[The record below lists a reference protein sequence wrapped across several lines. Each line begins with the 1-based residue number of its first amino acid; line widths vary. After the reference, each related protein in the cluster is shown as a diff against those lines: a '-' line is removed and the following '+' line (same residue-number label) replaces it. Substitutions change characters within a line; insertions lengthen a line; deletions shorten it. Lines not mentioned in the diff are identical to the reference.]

1 MIKNSKNNFFSNKLL
16 SFTIEMALYKPILK
30 TQNHLNMQQNNNYNY
45 CFLGFSIDNAYKICT
60 EMKRILLAHKLYG
73 K

>member
-30 TQNHLNMQQNNNYNY
+30 NQNHLNMQQNNNYNY
-45 CFLGFSIDNAYKICT
+45 GFLGFSIDNAYKV
-60 EMKRILLAHKLYG
+60 LYL

>member
-1 MIKNSKNNFFSNKLL
+1 
-16 SFTIEMALYKPILK
+16 MALYKPILK

-45 CFLGFSIDNAYKICT
+45 CFLGFSIDNAYKV
-60 EMKRILLAHKLYG
+60 LYL